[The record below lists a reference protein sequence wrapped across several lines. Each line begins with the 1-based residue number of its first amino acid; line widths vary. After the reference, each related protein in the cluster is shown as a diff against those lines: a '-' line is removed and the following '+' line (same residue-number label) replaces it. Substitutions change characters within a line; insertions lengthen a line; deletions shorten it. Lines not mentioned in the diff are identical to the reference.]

1 MASSVAVRVRA
12 TLLSLGMP
20 ADTPATWV
28 VNVSLPGQAVLAT
41 TVGEL
46 GPLPQEHTG
55 QPALL
60 LVGTAVPAPEAAVAF
75 QPAAIEAALRRA
87 ASARP
92 SPRVVAQSLRE
103 PATATLSA

>member
-1 MASSVAVRVRA
+1 MASTVADRTRA

-46 GPLPQEHTG
+46 GPLPQEHAG
-55 QPALL
+55 QAGAAAAGNRRGFRPPSGRVRPAIL
-60 LVGTAVPAPEAAVAF
+60 
-75 QPAAIEAALRRA
+75 
-87 ASARP
+87 ASR
-92 SPRVVAQSLRE
+92 STIHS
-103 PATATLSA
+103 